1 MKCIISKQTVTN
13 VIFVGLKKNGMPQ
26 TKFMEICSDA
36 KNVERHSAPNASKI
50 NLGGSEYYRMMQGFD
65 LICCPDCFEKYYKKG
80 GEIKCI
86 TSNIKQNISMEERQ

>member
-1 MKCIISKQTVTN
+1 MYNIETDLYQCDFCGFEEKWDDTDEMHGDMFGCEECGKTFCAKC
-13 VIFVGLKKNGMPQ
+13 FKN
-26 TKFMEICSDA
+26 KFGE
-36 KNVERHSAPNASKI
+36 
-50 NLGGSEYYRMMQGFD
+50 SEYYRMMQGFD